1 MLINPT
7 IPTRNQMQEI
17 RKPDSYT
24 AKLVSGTTMLN
35 DPMIPAQGM
44 IDN

>member
-24 AKLVSGTTMLN
+24 AKLVSATTMLN

-44 IDN
+44 IEN